1 MNVINAIAWVKCT
14 VVIRILIF
22 DKAWTRNDSWHY
34 IPLYESNLR
43 VFFFLYTWEICQKC
57 WPQKWKSSNWKVA
70 VFQIGFRNCRI
81 NSIIEL
87 ILMLYLNIQTK
98 SFVLTFF
105 LAPALCDQLNG
116 LESLPSTQQQC
127 DGHTK
132 LGKLIQLG
140 SHSFVRFPPFRMRSI
155 TLKALGALKAQI
167 FPKTICN
174 FPFFKWNISN
184 SFYLFFTKKKRFY
197 RYSSLRSC
205 VLKMWNIWLVNY

>member
-1 MNVINAIAWVKCT
+1 MRLLEWSAPLSFEFSFLIKRGQEMILGTISRYMNPIC
-14 VVIRILIF
+14 
-22 DKAWTRNDSWHY
+22 
-34 IPLYESNLR
+34 EC
-43 VFFFLYTWEICQKC
+43 FFLLYTWEICQKF

-70 VFQIGFRNCRI
+70 VFQIRFWNCRI

-116 LESLPSTQQQC
+116 LESLPSIQQQC

-140 SHSFVRFPPFRMRSI
+140 SHSFVRFPPIRMRSI

-167 FPKTICN
+167 FPKKLFAI
-174 FPFFKWNISN
+174 FHSSN
-184 SFYLFFTKKKRFY
+184 ETYQIHFIYFVQKKRFY

>member
-87 ILMLYLNIQTK
+87 ILMLYLNIQTN

-116 LESLPSTQQQC
+116 LESLPSTQGTWKAYSAWFTFIC
-127 DGHTK
+127 K
-132 LGKLIQLG
+132 VSAFSNAINNAE
-140 SHSFVRFPPFRMRSI
+140 SVRSFESSNLSKNYLQFSI
-155 TLKALGALKAQI
+155 LQMKHIKFILFIFYKKETLL
-167 FPKTICN
+167 
-174 FPFFKWNISN
+174 
-184 SFYLFFTKKKRFY
+184 
-197 RYSSLRSC
+197 
-205 VLKMWNIWLVNY
+205 